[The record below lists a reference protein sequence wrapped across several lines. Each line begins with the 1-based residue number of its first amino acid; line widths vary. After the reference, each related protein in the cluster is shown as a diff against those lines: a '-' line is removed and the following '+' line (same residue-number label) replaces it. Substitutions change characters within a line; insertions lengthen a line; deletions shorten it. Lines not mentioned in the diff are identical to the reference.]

1 MNDIKNE
8 FNKLSKQG
16 KINAYYYLIL
26 SFLSLVLISMGLS
39 LISLTNTIKIQEKEI
54 EKLQVKTIIIEQR
67 QENLFNDSCGEVKN
81 ERY

>member
-1 MNDIKNE
+1 MKDIKNE

-26 SFLSLVLISMGLS
+26 SFLSLILISMGLS

-67 QENLFNDSCGEVKN
+67 QENLFNDSWG
-81 ERY
+81 

>member
-26 SFLSLVLISMGLS
+26 FFLSLILITMGLS
-39 LISLTNTIKIQEKEI
+39 MISLSHTIKTQEKEI

-67 QENLFNDSCGEVKN
+67 QENLFNDSWG
-81 ERY
+81 